1 MDRPLRRRCQLFAAS
16 PPNLS
21 SGSPM
26 DESVRL
32 ADKGLLDPPHTRCE
46 APEIA
51 RGFQYKSAS
60 RELRRSESGV
70 YNMIALWLKTE
81 RAGARF
87 MSRWIRFAVSN

>member
-1 MDRPLRRRCQLFAAS
+1 
-16 PPNLS
+16 
-21 SGSPM
+21 M

-46 APEIA
+46 APEIPE
-51 RGFQYKSAS
+51 RGFNAS
-60 RELRRSESGV
+60 RDRELRRSESGA
-70 YNMIALWLKTE
+70 YNMIAPRLKTE